1 MEPDKVFTLHLAV
14 TIGLGMD
21 GRVPLLVRLLYYGI
35 NV

>member
-1 MEPDKVFTLHLAV
+1 MGKDKVFTLPLSV

-35 NV
+35 YV

>member
-1 MEPDKVFTLHLAV
+1 MEPDKVFTLPLAV

-21 GRVPLLVRLLYYGI
+21 VQVPLLVRLLYYGI